1 MSLETRTVSYLKAK
15 YSDLNRRYLGAYES
29 RDKTIGEGFL
39 LNDVHFEVHR
49 FHPPLIYGRI
59 ANEAKDVG
67 IALTKVCL

>member
-1 MSLETRTVSYLKAK
+1 MPK
-15 YSDLNRRYLGAYES
+15 YSKLRRRFLSSHED

-49 FHPPLIYGRI
+49 FHPPLIYGRV

-67 IALTKVCL
+67 IALTKVSL